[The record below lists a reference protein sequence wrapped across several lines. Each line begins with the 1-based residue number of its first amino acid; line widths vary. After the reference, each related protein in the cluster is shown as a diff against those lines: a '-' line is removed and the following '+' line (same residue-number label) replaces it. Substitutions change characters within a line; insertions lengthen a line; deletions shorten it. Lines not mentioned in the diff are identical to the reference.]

1 MPPDTTA
8 ADARRLRRDEGL
20 SVAQI
25 QRRLGV
31 SKHKLAEWL
40 RGVPP
45 PEWTARPNAKDDACA
60 RAVALRRD
68 GWSVNDI
75 AVELGVARSTAWRWV
90 RDLPLDPDS
99 ERAKAKR
106 AHAKA
111 MTDGRWARHRA
122 ERDAQRA
129 ATIAR
134 TVDEIGALT
143 DREVQ
148 LIGAA
153 IYWCEGTKSK
163 PWRRN
168 DHVQF
173 VNSDP
178 MLATL
183 FVRFLHDNGVAADR
197 IGFRVSIHESADAA
211 AATAWWSHTPGC
223 SAESFA
229 RPTIKRH
236 LPSTNRKNLAEDYH
250 GCVIIN
256 VAQSREL
263 YWHIEAVVT
272 SMARAGDPA

>member
-1 MPPDTTA
+1 MTPDTSA
-8 ADARRLRRDEGL
+8 ADARR
-20 SVAQI
+20 
-25 QRRLGV
+25 
-31 SKHKLAEWL
+31 
-40 RGVPP
+40 
-45 PEWTARPNAKDDACA
+45 
-60 RAVALRRD
+60 LRRD

-163 PWRRN
+163 PW
-168 DHVQF
+168 
-173 VNSDP
+173 
-178 MLATL
+178 
-183 FVRFLHDNGVAADR
+183 
-197 IGFRVSIHESADAA
+197 
-211 AATAWWSHTPGC
+211 
-223 SAESFA
+223 
-229 RPTIKRH
+229 
-236 LPSTNRKNLAEDYH
+236 
-250 GCVIIN
+250 
-256 VAQSREL
+256 
-263 YWHIEAVVT
+263 
-272 SMARAGDPA
+272 